1 MKYETI
7 NSNFNQNLIAFE
19 NFLRNIKDDEK
30 NLKSGRGKEM
40 YNDFL
45 NDIRQIFKEIIGYEC
60 SSKYS
65 SMLCSYPTRF
75 SNK

>member
-30 NLKSGRGKEM
+30 NLKSERGKQM

-45 NDIRQIFKEIIGYEC
+45 NDIRQKFKEIIGYEWSSNYC
-60 SSKYS
+60 SPLRYFPK
-65 SMLCSYPTRF
+65 T
-75 SNK
+75 